1 MSVLTLALAKT
12 HLNIPS
18 ATTTYDTELQTFIDT
33 AEAVLAQ
40 YCGPLEA
47 TAVTERLGGG
57 VDTLVLRTSPVLSL
71 TSVTPYQGSALTLAD
86 LYLDTA
92 AGLVTYNSGAA
103 FTARHY
109 TVVYSA
115 GRSSC
120 PADLLMGVKE
130 LVRHLWTTQRGGAT
144 RPGSQPLETAPPG
157 AGYLLPYRVQE
168 LIAQHRQI
176 ALA

>member
-1 MSVLTLALAKT
+1 MSVLTLAQAKT
-12 HLNIPS
+12 HLNI
-18 ATTTYDTELQTFIDT
+18 TVNTYDTELQAFIDT

-40 YCGPLEA
+40 HCGPLEA
-47 TAVTERLGGG
+47 TSFTERIDGG
-57 VDTLVLRTSPVLSL
+57 VGTLVLRRSPVIEL
-71 TSVTPYQGSALTLAD
+71 TSVTPYLGSALTLTD
-86 LYLDTA
+86 LYLDTTT
-92 AGLVTYNSGAA
+92 GLVTYNSGAG
-103 FTARHY
+103 FTAGYY

-120 PADLLMGVKE
+120 PADLLMAVKE
-130 LVRHLWTTQRGGAT
+130 LVRHLWQTQRGGAS
-144 RPGSQPLETAPPG
+144 RPGSQPLETALPG